1 MAMIRLALVLAL
13 LASPAS
19 AEIVERR
26 PGIAVDATGGAV
38 VDPTRNVLDLVRAE
52 SQRQDGLR
60 EALKE
65 LVANI
70 VSAQDKLN
78 MLRAERDRE
87 LLKAA
92 ADRLDSEAKLRA
104 EFAAA
109 IRDAETNRVNA
120 IRLVDTQAVQ
130 VANERAT
137 ATASALAKTVQD
149 TAAVLSTQV
158 AQAAEATRALVATT
172 AAETNRNVQQRFDG
186 VATQITG
193 LSTRITT
200 LEQSGAEGK
209 GSARF
214 QDPALAALS
223 ANVQKLIESRS
234 VTTGAG
240 EGRGEV
246 IAWILAGLMAL
257 FAMVGAVA
265 TVIVV
270 TRRKLAA

>member
-1 MAMIRLALVLAL
+1 MAMIRLALALAL
-13 LASPAS
+13 LVVSPAS

-26 PGIAVDATGGAV
+26 PV
-38 VDPTRNVLDLVRAE
+38 VDDGRARDPTGNVLDLVRAE
-52 SQRQDGLR
+52 SLRQDGLR

-65 LVANI
+65 YVAASI
-70 VSAQDKLN
+70 LAQEKLN
-78 MLRAERDRE
+78 MLRSDRDRE

-92 ADRLDSEAKLRA
+92 ANRLDSEAKLRA
-104 EFAAA
+104 EFFAA
-109 IRDAETNRVNA
+109 IRETETQRVNA

-137 ATASALAKTVQD
+137 ATANTLAKTVQD
-149 TAAVLSTQV
+149 TAATLSTQV
-158 AQAAEATRALVATT
+158 AQAAEATRSLVATT

-186 VATQITG
+186 VASQITS
-193 LSTRITT
+193 LSSRITT

-223 ANVQKLIESRS
+223 ANVQRLIESRS
-234 VTTGAG
+234 VTTGAS

-246 IAWILAGLMAL
+246 IAWILAGLMAM
-257 FAMVGAVA
+257 FAMIGAVA

-270 TRRKLAA
+270 MRRKPA